1 MGGMTTIILLLVG
14 LICFWLFFLSID
26 YFEKI

>member
-1 MGGMTTIILLLVG
+1 MYMMTVILLAAG
-14 LICFWLFFLSID
+14 LICFYLFYLSID

>member
-1 MGGMTTIILLLVG
+1 MMTVILLLVG
-14 LICFWLFFLSID
+14 LICFWLFFASID